1 MFNQYSYKKKFVALL
16 LVFVMLVITS
26 YKRSFSVL
34 FQVIK
39 VNKELTNN
47 INQLA
52 IKESGYAKLEAEVAN
67 LDKIIG
73 KEGMSSEEVQ
83 QQIVNFATS
92 KADVSISDLQ
102 AIHIADDENYI
113 ISTNQIDVTGNVNQ
127 LLQLGYSFEKNF
139 DLSRLTSMNFYT
151 VKKNNKVDKLHLK
164 MIFQNYDNT
173 K

>member
-1 MFNQYSYKKKFVALL
+1 MFNQYSYKQKFIALVV
-16 LVFVMLVITS
+16 VFLMLVVAS
-26 YKRSFSVL
+26 YRRSFSVL

-39 VNKELTNN
+39 ENKELTSN
-47 INQLA
+47 INQLT
-52 IKESGYAKLEAEVAN
+52 IKEKGYAKLEAEVAN

-83 QQIVNFATS
+83 QQIVNFATN

-139 DLSRLTSMNFYT
+139 DVSRLTSMNFYT
-151 VKKNNKVDKLHLK
+151 AKKNNKVDKLHLK
-164 MIFQNYDNT
+164 MIFQNYDST